1 MTRACIVGMT
11 RGTNKKHICRAV
23 LEAITFQMTD
33 LLEAMRAD
41 SGTDLTELRV
51 DGGASISN
59 IMMQI
64 QANMIGTVVNRP
76 KCVETTAL
84 GAAYLAG
91 LAVGFWSGIEEIE
104 QIREVSRVFEPQIS
118 KEERDN
124 DSCFPRG
131 LYRAARHHHAS

>member
-1 MTRACIVGMT
+1 MT

-33 LLEAMRAD
+33 LLEAMKAD
-41 SGTDLTELRV
+41 SGIELTELRV

-64 QANMIGTVVNRP
+64 QANMINTPVNRP

-91 LAVGFWSGIEEIE
+91 LAIGFWSGIDEIE
-104 QIREVSRVFEPQIS
+104 KIREVSKVFAPEMD
-118 KEERDN
+118 KEERDRLYGGWKRAVER
-124 DSCFPRG
+124 SRG
-131 LYRAARHHHAS
+131 WAQD